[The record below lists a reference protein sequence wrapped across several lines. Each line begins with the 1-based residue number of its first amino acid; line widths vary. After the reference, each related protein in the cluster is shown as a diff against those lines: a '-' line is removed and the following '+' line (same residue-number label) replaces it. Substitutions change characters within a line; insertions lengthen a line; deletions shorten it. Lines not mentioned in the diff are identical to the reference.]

1 MAKIPYAKEALKNLF
16 KSPVT
21 KKYPQVAADIPEG
34 YRGKIKFDAD
44 TCVGCGM
51 CIRVCAAGSIEKKII
66 QKEGAQEITMT
77 FNMGSCTFCGL
88 CSDFCPK
95 NSIELTKEYSM
106 ITGAGESIIVSGT
119 FEKKLPPK
127 PDPAKIAA
135 AKAAAAAKKAATEKI
150 AANAEKKEEGKCK

>member
-1 MAKIPYAKEALKNLF
+1 MAKIPFAKEALKNLF
-16 KSPVT
+16 RSPVT
-21 KKYPQVAADIPEG
+21 KKYPQVPAEIPEG
-34 YRGKIKFDAD
+34 YRGKIKFNAE

-51 CIRVCAAGSIEKKII
+51 CIRVCAAGAIEKKIV
-66 QKEGAQEITMT
+66 QKEGAQDITMS

-88 CSDFCPK
+88 CSDFCSK

-135 AKAAAAAKKAATEKI
+135 AKAAAEAKKAE
-150 AANAEKKEEGKCK
+150 AAKVAVEVENK